1 LISFIVPAHNEE
13 QLLGATLDAIS
24 GAARSLHH
32 PFEIVV
38 VDDASTDRTTE
49 VAIRH
54 GASVVPIRLRQISG
68 ARNAGAKASR
78 GDVLIFVDA
87 DTVVSTSV
95 VRAALEAL
103 KKGAVGGGARLQ
115 WDGALP
121 WWARILV
128 TMTDWAMR
136 LAPFAAGCFV
146 FCTRAAFDAAGG
158 FDERLYAAEELFFSR
173 ALKRHGRFVMIQ
185 ETVIT
190 SARKVRTHSV
200 FEFLRL
206 TAGFARRG
214 FGVLRDRSYLTL
226 WYDDGRAGA
235 GPATPKRAARR
246 RVSVEPR
253 SPVSSWLLR
262 RRR

>member
-1 LISFIVPAHNEE
+1 LISFIIPAHDEE
-13 QLLGATLDAIS
+13 QLLGATLEAVS
-24 GAARSLHH
+24 VAARALHH

-38 VDDASTDRTTE
+38 VDDASTDRTAE

-54 GASVVPIRLRQISG
+54 GARVVPIRLRQISG

-87 DTVVSTSV
+87 DTLVSTSV

-103 KKGAVGGGARLQ
+103 EKGAVGGGARLR

-128 TMTDWAMR
+128 AATDWAMR
-136 LAPFAAGCFV
+136 LGMFAAGCFV

-158 FDERLYAAEELFFSR
+158 FDERLYAAEELVFSR
-173 ALKRHGRFVMIQ
+173 ALKRHGRFVVIQ
-185 ETVIT
+185 ETVMT

-226 WYDDGRAGA
+226 WYE
-235 GPATPKRAARR
+235 ARR
-246 RVSVEPR
+246 SDAAPVSAEPR
-253 SPVSSWLLR
+253 SPVSSWLPR